1 MSGGSSGKAMAL
13 IQGAIFKRL
22 LLGIA
27 SSALIGGAIWL
38 AVDWLY
44 EKRMTARAD
53 AHVQEIL
60 SMLDL
65 AAMPDFHQRLDK
77 VRTFISDNSVHKI
90 DGAFRANQGRPD
102 SFLGGLLAHAKGT
115 AAEPI
120 HMECSTRTIAME
132 RIFKA
137 LGYDTRIIAIF
148 NSEPSR
154 RPQHAQENLRS
165 HSFLEVMNPKTKRWE
180 TQDAD
185 YDIYWR
191 SKSSGERISLADSAQ
206 SVDDI
211 EPCSRS
217 DCGWNYARKAENLIQ
232 YLDIVSITA
241 KEKALRFAMYTS
253 RAKLNRI
260 YSKGRKRGT
269 FCEVEA
275 KRCKRGFYDI
285 TKYSTYEPG
294 LPR

>member
-1 MSGGSSGKAMAL
+1 MAL
-13 IQGAIFKRL
+13 TQGAIFKRL

-27 SSALIGGAIWL
+27 GSALIGGAIWL
-38 AVDWLY
+38 AVDWSH

-60 SMLDL
+60 SMLNL
-65 AAMPDFHQRLDK
+65 AMPDFHQRLDK

-120 HMECSTRTIAME
+120 HMECSTRTVAME

-191 SKSSGERISLADSAQ
+191 RKSSGERISLADSAQ

-211 EPCSRS
+211 EPCGRS
-217 DCGWNYARKAENLIQ
+217 DCGWGHASREGIRAKKLIE
-232 YLDIVSITA
+232 YLDIISITA
-241 KEKALRFAMYTS
+241 KERGLRFTLYTS
-253 RAKLNRI
+253 RAELNRT
-260 YSKGRKRGT
+260 YSKERKQGA

-275 KRCKRGFYDI
+275 KRCRHGFYDI

-294 LPR
+294 LRR